1 MFDEYLELGFGRQP
15 KMFLARTDSNL
26 LKTNEA
32 RLVAVGTRLKKFEVS
47 FVDTINKRLKKF

>member
-1 MFDEYLELGFGRQP
+1 MFGEYLELGFGRQP
-15 KMFLARTDSNL
+15 KMFLVRTDSNL

-32 RLVAVGTRLKKFEVS
+32 RLVAVGKRLKKFEAS